1 MEAAE
6 DGDAGH
12 VEDDRWS
19 FVELEDTLL
28 TGDTW
33 HEVSV
38 GV

>member
-1 MEAAE
+1 ME

-12 VEDDRWS
+12 VEDDLWS
-19 FVELEDTLL
+19 FVDLEDALL